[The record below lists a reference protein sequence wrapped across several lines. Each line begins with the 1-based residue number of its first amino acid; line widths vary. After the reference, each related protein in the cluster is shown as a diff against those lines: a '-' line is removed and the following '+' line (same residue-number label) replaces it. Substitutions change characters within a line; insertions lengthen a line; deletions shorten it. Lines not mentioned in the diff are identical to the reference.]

1 MKFINKLLTI
11 ISMILIVIFAF
22 ISRNSNEAISL
33 STLHIIVFVLM
44 GILGLIEGFRD
55 NSFINMSQEMMKYP
69 DGERIY
75 PIAKS
80 CTIYH
85 LINAIYKTSFG
96 IFLNLSILY
105 CLSWVFSG
113 FKNIIHL
120 GLLLLFI
127 GIIII
132 IKGIC
137 SYFIFEIVEKQNK
150 LLRDDNSFL
159 AFCLGSSDFLT
170 KYQATIYC
178 EKNPEFS
185 SQQIESI
192 STEMGISDTK
202 DSVTYVDNENIY
214 ADNNPPTKKQKG
226 LGLMDAVENLN
237 VNKDINIYAEDNE
250 EIFIADNEETN
261 IYADDDEEEFE
272 I

>member
-1 MKFINKLLTI
+1 
-11 ISMILIVIFAF
+11 MILIVIFAF

-44 GILGLIEGFRD
+44 GILGLIEGLRD

-150 LLRDDNSFL
+150 LLRDDNYFL

-192 STEMGISDTK
+192 SNEIESDGVDGLVTNTK
-202 DSVTYVDNENIY
+202 ENIYVENENIY
-214 ADNNPPTKKQKG
+214 ADNNQPTKKQKG
-226 LGLMDAVENLN
+226 LGLMDAVENHIN
-237 VNKDINIYAEDNE
+237 NEDVNIYAEDNE